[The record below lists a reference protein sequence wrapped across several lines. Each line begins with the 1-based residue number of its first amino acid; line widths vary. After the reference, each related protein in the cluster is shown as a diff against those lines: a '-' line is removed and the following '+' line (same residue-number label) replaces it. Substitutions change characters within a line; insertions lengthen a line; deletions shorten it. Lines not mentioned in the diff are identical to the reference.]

1 MGLFSNPVTLVDGL
15 AANRIFAYRS
25 PIFDKKNI
33 VAEYI
38 ETAASIAAN
47 SVLRIKHDPT
57 GAAPRHLLQR
67 SIKRAPAASPL
78 TLLPIT
84 VNFTVVASPLF
95 TDAEV
100 NTEVMIV
107 KNAILVADFTKSLL
121 NNLT

>member
-1 MGLFSNPVTLVDGL
+1 MGLFTNPVTLVDGL

-25 PIFDKKNI
+25 PIYDKKSV

-38 ETAASIAAN
+38 ETAASIAAG
-47 SVLRIKHDPT
+47 SILRIKHDPS
-57 GAAPRHLLQR
+57 GSAPRHLLQR
-67 SIKRAPAASPL
+67 TIKRAPAASPL
-78 TLLPIT
+78 ALLPIT

-95 TDAEV
+95 TDAEI